1 MAKSVDKK
9 LKVVQLKKE
18 ERISSANSK
27 SSKMSSDERN
37 KSERNSGKVGGRTRL
52 NDQQVKL
59 LINKRYNPLGEA
71 INEE

>member
-27 SSKMSSDERN
+27 SSKISSDERN
-37 KSERNSGKVGGRTRL
+37 RSERNSGKVGGRTRL